1 MYEQNKCAGSF
12 HNGKQVRLR
21 HPLRKGRYKLEE
33 VASGLIRC
41 RLEIVRIS
49 EVINRVSD
57 GTKLMYCTNSDK
69 ALWLAG
75 VPDRVA
81 FTLGYEFLPGL
92 EALQNEGVSELT
104 VSRVYAEMSEQCNS
118 LVFDLE
124 LARVSIYESIK
135 NEYRQMRNGRSL
147 LVPLVDDALS
157 MTKQVLLL
165 ADIERKTDLRYT
177 KSPQE
182 LHSDHLY

>member
-41 RLEIVRIS
+41 RLEIGRIRD
-49 EVINRVSD
+49 VINRVSD

-75 VPDRVA
+75 APDRVA

-92 EALQNEGVSELT
+92 EALKNEGVSELT
-104 VSRVYAEMSEQCNS
+104 VSLVYAEMSKQCDS
-118 LVFDLE
+118 LILDLE
-124 LARVSIYESIK
+124 SARVSICESIK
-135 NEYRQMRNGRSL
+135 NEYRQMRNGGSL
-147 LVPLVDDALS
+147 LEPLVDDALR
-157 MTKQVLLL
+157 MTRQVLFL
-165 ADIERKTDLRYT
+165 ADSERKNRLA
-177 KSPQE
+177 
-182 LHSDHLY
+182 LHEITTGAAQ

>member
-1 MYEQNKCAGSF
+1 MNEQNKCAGSF
-12 HNGKQVRLR
+12 DNGKQVRLR

-33 VASGLIRC
+33 VASGLIKC
-41 RLEIVRIS
+41 RQEIDRIS
-49 EVINRVSD
+49 DVVNRVSD
-57 GTKLMYCTNSDK
+57 GTKLMYCTKSDK

-92 EALQNEGVSELT
+92 DALKNEGVSELT
-104 VSRVYAEMSEQCNS
+104 VSRVYAEMFAQCNS
-118 LVFDLE
+118 LVLDLE
-124 LARVSIYESIK
+124 LARVSICASIK

-147 LVPLVDDALS
+147 LAPLVDDALS

-165 ADIERKTDLRYT
+165 ADSEAEKTDCCNT

-182 LHSDHLY
+182 R